1 MGRLA
6 AARTMIAMR
15 RVLLLALLAAALVA
29 APAARLAAAAPCG
42 GAAPMDCCAGM
53 GDEGAPPCHCSLNPV
68 PPAPAVVASAD
79 APAVVL
85 AEAPLPAA
93 EVEAPVASGPAA
105 RVAPRA
111 RSAPLHLLLSVLL
124 V

>member
-1 MGRLA
+1 
-6 AARTMIAMR
+6 
-15 RVLLLALLAAALVA
+15 
-29 APAARLAAAAPCG
+29 
-42 GAAPMDCCAGM
+42 MDCCSRMA
-53 GDEGAPPCHCSLNPV
+53 DEGAPRCPCALKPA
-68 PPAPAVVASAD
+68 PPAPATVGAAH

-85 AEAPLPAA
+85 AEAPLPA
-93 EVEAPVASGPAA
+93 VVIEAPDEVSRTP